1 MSQSRTFQI
10 FTLAISCALLLP
22 NLFTHGIFGD
32 GLIYSVISRN
42 LSAGKGDFW
51 TPIYSDTFF
60 NPWAEHPPLM
70 FWLESF
76 FFKVLGDHPYTEK
89 LFSLCLWITM
99 VFSIKHFWSQKDGS
113 WWLPVLLWT
122 IIPTVHWGFSNNI
135 LENLLVVFT
144 SWAIWF
150 GLKETTV
157 RNAIIVALLVFLGFL
172 TKGLVA
178 FFPMAVW
185 SVRLV
190 TVGDLKMR
198 NALKSTFV
206 AIITLSSLSALLYF
220 DNDAIRFLSNYFQT
234 QLLASLNGER
244 LVQDKIVDLPRY
256 YLIIRLFTELLNPLV
271 VAIVVLLGS
280 TKQTLLTR
288 LVVNKKKWTL
298 YGIIGLTASL
308 PLLISPKQHSFY
320 LMPGLTWFSLGV
332 AHLLWP
338 IIQQKYSAFNT
349 KKPLFKVFGYFS
361 IGLLIAGLVFSAS
374 RYDKISRDSST
385 ILFVREINKVVPE
398 NEKIGGSA
406 DLLSHH
412 NLHGYLQ
419 RYTYRSIYFSE
430 PVYWFITSKDEVV
443 PNNFEAVQLNATS
456 DYKLWHSRLRSQ

>member
-10 FTLAISCALLLP
+10 FTLAISSALLLP

-42 LSAGKGDFW
+42 LSEGKGDFW

-76 FFKVLGDHPYTEK
+76 FFKVLGDHPFTEK
-89 LFSLCLWITM
+89 IFSLCLWVIM
-99 VFSIKHFWSQKDGS
+99 IFSIKHFWSQKDGS

-122 IIPTVHWGFSNNI
+122 IIPTVHWGYSNNI

-150 GLKETTV
+150 GLKETTII
-157 RNAIIVALLVFLGFL
+157 NALIVSILVFLGLL

-178 FFPMAVW
+178 LFPIAVW
-185 SVRLV
+185 SVRLI
-190 TVGDLKMR
+190 TIRDLKLT
-198 NALKSTFV
+198 NALKSTFI
-206 AIITLSSLSALLYF
+206 ALITLTSLSALLLF
-220 DNDAIRFLSNYFQT
+220 DNDAIRFISNYFKT
-234 QLLASLNGER
+234 QLFASLNGER
-244 LVQDKIVDLPRY
+244 LVQDKVIDLPRY
-256 YLIIRLFTELLNPLV
+256 YLIIRIFTELLNPLLITI
-271 VAIVVLLGS
+271 AVLLSS
-280 TKQTLLTR
+280 TKQTLHSQLS
-288 LVVNKKKWTL
+288 VNKMKWIL
-298 YGIIGLTASL
+298 YGTIGLTATL

-320 LMPGLTWFSLGV
+320 LMPGLTWFSLSL

-338 IIQQKYSAFNT
+338 IIKQKQNT
-349 KKPLFKVFGYFS
+349 INTSKPLFKAFGYFS
-361 IGLLIAGLVFSAS
+361 IGILITGLIVSVS
-374 RYDKISRDSST
+374 RYDKISRDSS
-385 ILFVREINKVVPE
+385 IIVFVQEINKIVPE
-398 NEKIGGSA
+398 NKKIGGSA

-419 RYTYRSIYFSE
+419 RYTHRSIHYSE
-430 PVYWFITSKDEVV
+430 PVDWLITTNDEVV
-443 PNNFEAVQLNATS
+443 PNHFEAVQLKS
-456 DYKLWHSRLRSQ
+456 KGEYKLWRSKFHRL